1 MLNRKVIITGGS
13 RGIGAECVRAFASQG
28 NDVAFIYKS
37 SDEHA
42 LLLANETGA
51 HLIKA
56 DLSDCLSAKSACDA
70 AIAYLGGVDILV
82 NNAGISHIGLFTDMT
97 PEEYK
102 RVMGTNFD
110 SAVFCSQS
118 VLSAMIHQKSGRIIN
133 VSSMWGQVG
142 ASCEV
147 IYSASKAALIGFTKA
162 LAKEVGPSGITVNCI
177 SPGVIN
183 TEMNASLDPSVLAEL
198 ADETPLSR
206 IGTAREVSDT
216 VIFVASESASFI
228 TGQVIAVNGGMVM

>member
-1 MLNRKVIITGGS
+1 MSNRKVIITGGS
-13 RGIGAECVRAFASQG
+13 RGIGAESVKAFALLG
-28 NDVAFIYKS
+28 DNVAFIYRN

-42 LLLANETGA
+42 LALSNETGA
-51 HLIKA
+51 HPIKA
-56 DLSDCLSAKSACDA
+56 DLSDCAYAKSAVEDA
-70 AIAYLGGVDILV
+70 ISYLGGVDILV
-82 NNAGISHIGLFTDMT
+82 NNVGISHIGLFTDMT
-97 PEEYK
+97 TEEYK
-102 RVMGTNFD
+102 RLMGTNLD

-118 VLSAMIHQKSGRIIN
+118 VLPAMIHQKSGRIIN

-183 TEMNASLDPSVLAEL
+183 TEMNASLDPSILAEL

-206 IGTAREVSDT
+206 IGTAREVSDA
-216 VIFVASESASFI
+216 VIFIASESASFI
-228 TGQVIAVNGGMVM
+228 TGQVIGVNGGMVM